1 MYMVPEMQK
10 SRIVL
15 KNFKKIRLDWA
26 PIQLYLG
33 GFGPKKALVALWEV
47 RGAMFFCLLKKRK
60 ALIH

>member
-15 KNFKKIRLDWA
+15 KNFKIIRLDWA

-33 GFGPKKALVALWEV
+33 GFAPKKALVAL
-47 RGAMFFCLLKKRK
+47 
-60 ALIH
+60 